1 MMPLSRLCRRL
12 VPNGTVLRAAFRRLL
27 PSYGERP
34 DPQNA
39 QKPDFRMALTANKYR
54 TAPYSPTSLL
64 PAVPSSR

>member
-12 VPNGTVLRAAFRRLL
+12 VLKGIVFHAAFRRLL

-39 QKPDFRMALTANKYR
+39 QKPDFRMALTANK
-54 TAPYSPTSLL
+54 
-64 PAVPSSR
+64 